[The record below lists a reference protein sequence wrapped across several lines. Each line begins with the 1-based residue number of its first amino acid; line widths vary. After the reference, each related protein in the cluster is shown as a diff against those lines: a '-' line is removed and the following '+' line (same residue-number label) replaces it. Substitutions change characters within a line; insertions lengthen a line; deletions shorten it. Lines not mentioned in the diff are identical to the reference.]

1 MIVIKRDGREV
12 DFDKSKIFNAVYKAV
27 VEVDKIIPQKDK
39 ETLASD
45 IANKLQKKYNKLNR
59 AITVEDIQD
68 DVETELMKSGAYEIA
83 KAYITYR
90 YEHNMIRKANST
102 DGKIL
107 SLVDNVNESVIQE
120 NSNKNPAI
128 LSTQRDYIAGEV
140 SRDITNRLLLPK
152 DIQDAH
158 DEGIIHFHDA
168 DYYVQRMHNCCLVNL
183 EDMLQNGTVINGTLV
198 EKPHSF
204 ATACNV
210 ATQIMAQ
217 IASCQYGG
225 QSESL
230 THLAPFVDISRQ
242 KIKADVDY
250 ELNLANGT
258 FDKNYGEV
266 RDAIVERRVK
276 EEIKRGVQ
284 TIQYQINT
292 LMTTNG
298 QAPFVTLFMYLN
310 ETDDP
315 QTKAD
320 LALIIEEVLRQRIQG
335 VKNEQGI
342 WITPAFPKLIYVLEE
357 DNVYENSPYWYLT
370 ELAAKC
376 TAKRMVP
383 DYISEKKMLEY
394 KVDKNGNGQCYPCMG
409 ERKLWPM

>member
-1 MIVIKRDGREV
+1 
-12 DFDKSKIFNAVYKAV
+12 
-27 VEVDKIIPQKDK
+27 
-39 ETLASD
+39 
-45 IANKLQKKYNKLNR
+45 
-59 AITVEDIQD
+59 
-68 DVETELMKSGAYEIA
+68 
-83 KAYITYR
+83 
-90 YEHNMIRKANST
+90 
-102 DGKIL
+102 
-107 SLVDNVNESVIQE
+107 
-120 NSNKNPAI
+120 
-128 LSTQRDYIAGEV
+128 
-140 SRDITNRLLLPK
+140 
-152 DIQDAH
+152 
-158 DEGIIHFHDA
+158 
-168 DYYVQRMHNCCLVNL
+168 
-183 EDMLQNGTVINGTLV
+183 
-198 EKPHSF
+198 
-204 ATACNV
+204 
-210 ATQIMAQ
+210 MAQ

-258 FDKNYGEV
+258 FDKDYGEV

-342 WITPAFPKLIYVLEE
+342 WITPAFTKLIYVLEE

-394 KVDKNGNGQCYPCMG
+394 KVDKNGDGQCYPCMG

>member
-140 SRDITNRLLLPK
+140 S
-152 DIQDAH
+152 
-158 DEGIIHFHDA
+158 
-168 DYYVQRMHNCCLVNL
+168 
-183 EDMLQNGTVINGTLV
+183 
-198 EKPHSF
+198 
-204 ATACNV
+204 
-210 ATQIMAQ
+210 
-217 IASCQYGG
+217 
-225 QSESL
+225 
-230 THLAPFVDISRQ
+230 
-242 KIKADVDY
+242 
-250 ELNLANGT
+250 
-258 FDKNYGEV
+258 
-266 RDAIVERRVK
+266 
-276 EEIKRGVQ
+276 
-284 TIQYQINT
+284 
-292 LMTTNG
+292 
-298 QAPFVTLFMYLN
+298 
-310 ETDDP
+310 
-315 QTKAD
+315 
-320 LALIIEEVLRQRIQG
+320 
-335 VKNEQGI
+335 
-342 WITPAFPKLIYVLEE
+342 
-357 DNVYENSPYWYLT
+357 
-370 ELAAKC
+370 
-376 TAKRMVP
+376 
-383 DYISEKKMLEY
+383 
-394 KVDKNGNGQCYPCMG
+394 
-409 ERKLWPM
+409 

>member
-230 THLAPFVDISRQ
+230 THLAPFVDISRK

-258 FDKNYGEV
+258 FDKDYGEV

-320 LALIIEEVLRQRIQG
+320 LEE
-335 VKNEQGI
+335 
-342 WITPAFPKLIYVLEE
+342 
-357 DNVYENSPYWYLT
+357 
-370 ELAAKC
+370 
-376 TAKRMVP
+376 
-383 DYISEKKMLEY
+383 
-394 KVDKNGNGQCYPCMG
+394 
-409 ERKLWPM
+409 

>member
-27 VEVDKIIPQKDK
+27 IEVDKIIPQKDK

-140 SRDITNRLLLPK
+140 SRDITNRKLLPE
-152 DIQDAH
+152 DIRKAH
-158 DEGIIHFHDA
+158 EEGLIHFHDA
-168 DYYVQRMHNCCLVNL
+168 DYFAQRMHNCDLVNL
-183 EDMLQNGTVINGTLV
+183 EDMLQNGTVISDTLI

-204 ATACNV
+204 STACNI
-210 ATQIMAQ
+210 ATQIIAQ
-217 IASCQYGG
+217 VASNQYGG
-225 QSESL
+225 QSISL
-230 THLAPFVDISRQ
+230 AHLAPFVEVSRQ
-242 KIKADVDY
+242 KIRK
-250 ELNLANGT
+250 ELAEETGGISMPDER
-258 FDKNYGEV
+258 FDE
-266 RDAIVERRVK
+266 IVERRVRK
-276 EEIKRGVQ
+276 EIKRGVQ
-284 TIQYQINT
+284 TLQYQVVT

-298 QAPFVTLFMYLN
+298 QAPFITVFMYLN
-310 ETDDP
+310 EAGDN
-315 QTKAD
+315 QRLKSD
-320 LALIIEEVLRQRIQG
+320 LAIVIEEMLRQRYQG
-335 VKNEQGI
+335 VKNEAGG
-342 WITPAFPKLIYVLEE
+342 WITPA
-357 DNVYENSPYWYLT
+357 
-370 ELAAKC
+370 C
-376 TAKRMVP
+376 
-383 DYISEKKMLEY
+383 
-394 KVDKNGNGQCYPCMG
+394 
-409 ERKLWPM
+409 

>member
-12 DFDKSKIFNAVYKAV
+12 DFDKSKIFNEVYKAV

-230 THLAPFVDISRQ
+230 L
-242 KIKADVDY
+242 
-250 ELNLANGT
+250 
-258 FDKNYGEV
+258 
-266 RDAIVERRVK
+266 
-276 EEIKRGVQ
+276 
-284 TIQYQINT
+284 QY
-292 LMTTNG
+292 
-298 QAPFVTLFMYLN
+298 
-310 ETDDP
+310 
-315 QTKAD
+315 
-320 LALIIEEVLRQRIQG
+320 
-335 VKNEQGI
+335 
-342 WITPAFPKLIYVLEE
+342 
-357 DNVYENSPYWYLT
+357 
-370 ELAAKC
+370 
-376 TAKRMVP
+376 
-383 DYISEKKMLEY
+383 
-394 KVDKNGNGQCYPCMG
+394 
-409 ERKLWPM
+409 